1 MNGKVHVWR
10 LSIHAIPEQ
19 EEEVLEKEKVMLR
32 LARIRL
38 TVELADGYDKDR
50 LPHRSQYRNYAQSP
64 L

>member
-1 MNGKVHVWR
+1 M
-10 LSIHAIPEQ
+10 SIHAIPEQ

-50 LPHRSQYRNYAQSP
+50 LPHRSQYINYAQSP